1 MKKLVFLFTVLLVNI
16 SLHAQLPIGKT
27 KASDFSD
34 TEIRN
39 LIQKAEQTGMS
50 ESQMLQLAKARGM
63 SQSDIDAFRKRAE
76 NVQNKQIPK
85 TESKVN
91 PTSESKKN
99 SEFIN
104 IKTTVKK
111 AQKPITP
118 DVVKPNI
125 TDTSKQI
132 FTSLNNS
139 SLFKEELFNEKRFP
153 SFENGRSLRAPDN
166 YIIGVGDDISVTVFG
181 NDYFNQLSKVDS
193 RGRIDLGTALGKIY
207 VKGIEYR
214 KLDKLITSVL
224 RNKINLRGNQVEVD
238 LAFSRQQSISVT
250 GEVKRPGTYQIP
262 AANTIFNLLVLSG
275 GPTNN
280 GSLRIIDVIRGG
292 KVVYTFDTYQYL
304 IDPKNNIFLE
314 DGDFVV
320 IKPVQSKVKLNGGVN
335 RPGLIELTNGE
346 TLNDAVKYAGGFS
359 TKSDPSRITLSR
371 LNGTERLV
379 MPVNG
384 ENNTQLYDGDELFVF
399 QQKEDVFNSIEIE
412 GEVNFP
418 GKYSLGNNESINDF
432 IEKSGGLSRKANN
445 DYGFVIRTYLDG
457 SVDYLKITLD
467 SLSLSSFKLQDKDK
481 IVIFNKQYFK
491 DAQFVEITGSVRNPQ
506 KFPYKEGL
514 KISTM
519 IDYCGGFKPQANRE
533 LGFVIR
539 SYLDGSSDYLKLS
552 LDSET
557 VLNFKLQDKDKIVI
571 FDKEYFKDNF
581 TVEIKGEVRNPQS
594 IPFKKGLTLQSL
606 IDYAGGFKY
615 SAGQTQIKILRS
627 EVFDSTF
634 NQGDINQTKKILV
647 NISKVNGTYKIENVF
662 LQPTDIVTVGRVS
675 NLDDRISVSITGEVI
690 RPGVHVFPKGLNF
703 VNDLI
708 NEVEGFTQYAYP
720 QGATLIRANGD
731 QVVFNLNK
739 GIRKLSEYNLKLTS
753 GDQIVV
759 PTRPDV
765 VKLFNTDSLL
775 NKQYVVAPH
784 IRGRAGK
791 YYRKFS
797 LGFNEDFRKRDLY
810 SYELGGKISRSKN
823 FGVFILTPKVKPGSE
838 LLFKAQKTKKYPKTK
853 KQKEE
858 MDWNKIFEG
867 LTTKLTALATIW
879 VLTSRL

>member
-16 SLHAQLPIGKT
+16 SLHAQLPIGKS

-34 TEIRN
+34 SEIRN
-39 LIQKAEQTGMS
+39 LIQKAEQSGMT

-76 NVQNKQIPK
+76 NVQNKQPLNA
-85 TESKVN
+85 ESKVESN
-91 PTSESKKN
+91 DTSKKK
-99 SEFIN
+99 SETTNPKTTIKEAQEKVTE
-104 IKTTVKK
+104 IKTKVQT
-111 AQKPITP
+111 PITP

-125 TDTSKQI
+125 TNSSKQI
-132 FTSLNNS
+132 FTSWN
-139 SLFKEELFNEKRFP
+139 KEELFNEKRFP

-181 NDYFNQLSKVDS
+181 NDYFNQVSKVDS

-207 VKGIEYR
+207 VKGIEYK

-292 KVVYTFDTYQYL
+292 KVVYTFDMYQYL
-304 IDPKNNIFLE
+304 LDPKNNIFLE

-320 IKPVQSKVKLNGGVN
+320 IKPVQSKVKINGGVN
-335 RPGLIELTNGE
+335 RPGLIELINGE

-359 TKSDPSRITLSR
+359 TKSDPTRITLSR
-371 LNGTERLV
+371 LDGIRRSLIPINFNESKTELF
-379 MPVNG
+379 
-384 ENNTQLYDGDELFVF
+384 DGDELFIF
-399 QQKEDVFNSIEIE
+399 QQREEIFNGIEIE
-412 GEVNFP
+412 GEVYFP
-418 GKYSLGNNESINDF
+418 GKYSLGENETIRTF
-432 IEKSGGLSRKANN
+432 IEKSGGLTEKANSEFA
-445 DYGFVIRTYLDG
+445 FVIRTYQDG
-457 SVDYLKITLD
+457 TVDYLKTNLD
-467 SLSLSSFKLQDKDK
+467 GSTSSKFELKYNDK
-481 IVIFNKQYFK
+481 IVVFGKDYFK
-491 DAQFVEITGSVRNPQ
+491 D
-506 KFPYKEGL
+506 
-514 KISTM
+514 
-519 IDYCGGFKPQANRE
+519 D
-533 LGFVIR
+533 
-539 SYLDGSSDYLKLS
+539 
-552 LDSET
+552 
-557 VLNFKLQDKDKIVI
+557 
-571 FDKEYFKDNF
+571 F

-615 SAGQTQIKILRS
+615 SADQTQIKILRS

-634 NQGDINQTKKILV
+634 IKGNLNRSKKIIV
-647 NISKVNGTYKIENVF
+647 KVSKTGATYKVENVF

-675 NLDDRISVSITGEVI
+675 NLEDRISVSVSGEVI
-690 RPGVHVFPKGLNF
+690 HPGIHVFPKGLNS
-703 VNDLI
+703 VNDLLE
-708 NEVEGFTQYAYP
+708 EVGGFSEFAYP
-720 QGATLIRANGD
+720 EGATLIRSNGD
-731 QVVFNLNK
+731 QVVFELSEGQK
-739 GIRKLSEYNLKLTS
+739 KLSDYNYKLIN

-765 VKLFNTDSLL
+765 VKIYNTDSLL
-775 NKQYVVAPH
+775 NKKYVVTPH
-784 IRGRAGK
+784 IGGRAGK
-791 YYRKFS
+791 YYRQFS
-797 LGFNEDFRKRDLY
+797 LGFNKDFRKRDLY
-810 SYELGGKISRSKN
+810 SSELGGRISRSKN
-823 FGVFILTPKVKPGSE
+823 FGVFVLTPKVKPGSE
-838 LLFKAQKTKKYPKTK
+838 LLFKAQKTKSSKAK

-858 MDWNKIFEG
+858 VDWNKFFEG

-879 VLTSRL
+879 VLTNQL

>member
-1 MKKLVFLFTVLLVNI
+1 MKKLVFLLTVLLVNI

-34 TEIRN
+34 TEIKN

-85 TESKVN
+85 TESNVN
-91 PTSESKKN
+91 SINESKKDIEITN
-99 SEFIN
+99 T
-104 IKTTVKK
+104 KTTVKE

-125 TDTSKQI
+125 TDISKQI
-132 FTSLNNS
+132 YTSWN
-139 SLFKEELFNEKRFP
+139 KEELFNEKRFP

-181 NDYFNQLSKVDS
+181 NDYFNQVSKVDN
-193 RGRIDLGTALGKIY
+193 RGRIDLGTSLGKIY

-346 TLNDAVKYAGGFS
+346 TLNDAIKYAGGFS
-359 TKSDPSRITLSR
+359 TKSDPTRITLSR
-371 LNGTERLV
+371 LDGIRRSLIPINFNESKTELF
-379 MPVNG
+379 
-384 ENNTQLYDGDELFVF
+384 DGDELFVF
-399 QQKEDVFNSIEIE
+399 QQREEIFNGIEIE
-412 GEVNFP
+412 GEVYFP
-418 GKYSLGNNESINDF
+418 GKYSLGENETIKTF
-432 IEKSGGLSRKANN
+432 IEKSGGLTEKANSEFA
-445 DYGFVIRTYLDG
+445 FVIRTYQDG
-457 SVDYLKITLD
+457 TVDYLKTNLD
-467 SLSLSSFKLQDKDK
+467 GSTSSNFELKYNDK
-481 IVIFNKQYFK
+481 IVVFGKDYFK
-491 DAQFVEITGSVRNPQ
+491 D
-506 KFPYKEGL
+506 
-514 KISTM
+514 
-519 IDYCGGFKPQANRE
+519 D
-533 LGFVIR
+533 
-539 SYLDGSSDYLKLS
+539 
-552 LDSET
+552 
-557 VLNFKLQDKDKIVI
+557 
-571 FDKEYFKDNF
+571 F

-615 SAGQTQIKILRS
+615 SADQTQIKILRS

-634 NQGDINQTKKILV
+634 IKGNLNKTKKIIV
-647 NISKVNGTYKIENVF
+647 KVSKTGATYKVENIF

-675 NLDDRISVSITGEVI
+675 NLEDRISVSVSGEVI
-690 RPGVHVFPKGLNF
+690 HPGIHVFPKGLNS
-703 VNDLI
+703 VNDLLE
-708 NEVEGFTQYAYP
+708 EVGGFTEFAYP
-720 QGATLIRANGD
+720 DGATLIRSNGD
-731 QVVFNLNK
+731 QVVF
-739 GIRKLSEYNLKLTS
+739 KLSKEKKLSNYNYKLIS

-759 PTRPDV
+759 PIRPDV
-765 VKLFNTDSLL
+765 VKLYNTDSLL

-784 IRGRAGK
+784 IGGRAGK
-791 YYRKFS
+791 YYRQFS
-797 LGFNEDFRKRDLY
+797 LGFNKDFRKRDLY
-810 SYELGGKISRSKN
+810 SSELGGKISRSKN
-823 FGVFILTPKVKPGSE
+823 FGVFVLTPKVKPGSE
-838 LLFKAQKTKKYPKTK
+838 LLFKAQKTKSSKAK

-858 MDWNKIFEG
+858 LDWNKFFEN
-867 LTTKLTALATIW
+867 LTTKLTALATLW

>member
-16 SLHAQLPIGKT
+16 SLHAQLPIGET

-34 TEIRN
+34 PEIRN
-39 LIQKAEQTGMS
+39 LIQKAEQSGMS

-76 NVQNKQIPK
+76 NVQNKQPLNA
-85 TESKVN
+85 ESKVESN
-91 PTSESKKN
+91 DISKKKIEITN
-99 SEFIN
+99 T
-104 IKTTVKK
+104 KTTIKE

-118 DVVKPNI
+118 DVVKPN
-125 TDTSKQI
+125 
-132 FTSLNNS
+132 LNNTS
-139 SLFKEELFNEKRFP
+139 SWNEKEFFNEKRFP

-181 NDYFNQLSKVDS
+181 NDYFNQVSKVDS

-207 VKGIEYR
+207 VKGIEYK

-304 IDPKNNIFLE
+304 LDPINNIFLE

-320 IKPVQSKVKLNGGVN
+320 IKPVQSKVKINGGVN
-335 RPGLIELTNGE
+335 RPGIIELINGE

-359 TKSDPSRITLSR
+359 TKSDPTRITLSR
-371 LNGTERLV
+371 LDGIRRSLIPINFNESKTELF
-379 MPVNG
+379 
-384 ENNTQLYDGDELFVF
+384 DGDELFVF
-399 QQKEDVFNSIEIE
+399 QQREEIFNGIEIE
-412 GEVNFP
+412 GEVYFP
-418 GKYSLGNNESINDF
+418 GKYSLGENETIKTF
-432 IEKSGGLSRKANN
+432 IEKSGGLTEKANSEFA
-445 DYGFVIRTYLDG
+445 FVIRTYQDG
-457 SVDYLKITLD
+457 TVDYLKT
-467 SLSLSSFKLQDKDK
+467 
-481 IVIFNKQYFK
+481 N
-491 DAQFVEITGSVRNPQ
+491 
-506 KFPYKEGL
+506 
-514 KISTM
+514 
-519 IDYCGGFKPQANRE
+519 
-533 LGFVIR
+533 
-539 SYLDGSSDYLKLS
+539 LDGSTSSNFELKY
-552 LDSET
+552 
-557 VLNFKLQDKDKIVI
+557 NDKIIV
-571 FDKEYFKDNF
+571 FGKDYFKDNF

-615 SAGQTQIKILRS
+615 SADQTQIKILRS

-647 NISKVNGTYKIENVF
+647 KISKVNGSYKVENVF

-675 NLDDRISVSITGEVI
+675 NLDNRITVSITGEVI

-703 VNDLI
+703 VNDLLK
-708 NEVEGFTQYAYP
+708 EVEGFTQYAYP
-720 QGATLIRANGD
+720 EGAQLIRANGD

-739 GIRKLSEYNLKLTS
+739 GERKLSEYNLKLIS
-753 GDQIVV
+753 GDSIVV

-765 VKLFNTDSLL
+765 VKLYNTDSLL

-784 IRGRAGK
+784 IGGRAGK
-791 YYRKFS
+791 YYRQFT
-797 LGFNEDFRKRDLY
+797 LGFNKDFRKRDLY

-823 FGVFILTPKVKPGSE
+823 FGVFVLTPKVKPGSE
-838 LLFKAQKTKKYPKTK
+838 LLFKTQNPKSPKTK
-853 KQKEE
+853 NQKEE
-858 MDWNKIFEG
+858 VDWNKFFEG

-879 VLTSRL
+879 VLTKQL

>member
-1 MKKLVFLFTVLLVNI
+1 MKKLVFLLTVLLVNI

-34 TEIRN
+34 TEIKN

-85 TESKVN
+85 TESNVN
-91 PTSESKKN
+91 SINESKKDIEITN
-99 SEFIN
+99 T
-104 IKTTVKK
+104 KTTVKE

-125 TDTSKQI
+125 TTPSKQI
-132 FTSLNNS
+132 FTSWN
-139 SLFKEELFNEKRFP
+139 KEELFNEKRFP

-181 NDYFNQLSKVDS
+181 NDYFNQVSKVDS
-193 RGRIDLGTALGKIY
+193 RGRIDLGTSLGKIY

-346 TLNDAVKYAGGFS
+346 TLNDAIKYAGGFS
-359 TKSDPSRITLSR
+359 TKSDPTRITLSR
-371 LNGTERLV
+371 LDGIRRSLISINFNESKTELF
-379 MPVNG
+379 
-384 ENNTQLYDGDELFVF
+384 DGDELFIF
-399 QQKEDVFNSIEIE
+399 QQREEIFNGVEIE
-412 GEVNFP
+412 GEVYFP
-418 GKYSLGNNESINDF
+418 GKYSLGENETIRTF
-432 IEKSGGLSRKANN
+432 IEKSGGLTEKANSE
-445 DYGFVIRTYLDG
+445 FAFIIRTYQDG
-457 SVDYLKITLD
+457 TVDYLKTNLD
-467 SLSLSSFKLQDKDK
+467 GSTSSNFELKYNDK
-481 IVIFNKQYFK
+481 IVVFGKDYFK
-491 DAQFVEITGSVRNPQ
+491 D
-506 KFPYKEGL
+506 
-514 KISTM
+514 
-519 IDYCGGFKPQANRE
+519 D
-533 LGFVIR
+533 
-539 SYLDGSSDYLKLS
+539 
-552 LDSET
+552 
-557 VLNFKLQDKDKIVI
+557 
-571 FDKEYFKDNF
+571 F

-594 IPFKKGLTLQSL
+594 IPYRKGLTLQSL

-615 SAGQTQIKILRS
+615 SADQTQIKILRS

-634 NQGDINQTKKILV
+634 IKGNLNKTKKIIV
-647 NISKVNGTYKIENVF
+647 KVSKTGATYKVENVF

-675 NLDDRISVSITGEVI
+675 NLEDRISVSVTGEVI
-690 RPGVHVFPKGLNF
+690 HPGIHVFPKGLNS

-708 NEVEGFTQYAYP
+708 KEVGGFTEFAYP
-720 QGATLIRANGD
+720 EGATLIRSNGD
-731 QVVFNLNK
+731 QVVFE
-739 GIRKLSEYNLKLTS
+739 LSEGQKKISGYNYKLIS
-753 GDQIVV
+753 GDQIIV

-765 VKLFNTDSLL
+765 VKLYNTDSLL

-784 IRGRAGK
+784 IGGRAGK
-791 YYRKFS
+791 YYRQFS
-797 LGFNEDFRKRDLY
+797 LGFNKNFRKRDLY
-810 SYELGGKISRSKN
+810 SSELGGKISRSKN
-823 FGVFILTPKVKPGSE
+823 FGVFVLTPKVKPGSE
-838 LLFKAQKTKKYPKTK
+838 LLFKAQKTKSSKAK

-858 MDWNKIFEG
+858 VDWNKFFEN

-879 VLTSRL
+879 VLTNQL

>member
-1 MKKLVFLFTVLLVNI
+1 MKKLVFLLTVLLVNI

-34 TEIRN
+34 TEIKN

-85 TESKVN
+85 TESNVN
-91 PTSESKKN
+91 SINESKKDIEITN
-99 SEFIN
+99 T
-104 IKTTVKK
+104 KTTVKE

-125 TDTSKQI
+125 TTPTKQI
-132 FTSLNNS
+132 FTSWN
-139 SLFKEELFNEKRFP
+139 KEELFNEKRFP

-166 YIIGVGDDISVTVFG
+166 YLIGVGDDISVTVFG
-181 NDYFNQLSKVDS
+181 NDYFNQVSKVDN
-193 RGRIDLGTALGKIY
+193 RGRIDLGTSLGKIY

-346 TLNDAVKYAGGFS
+346 TLNDAIKYAGGFS
-359 TKSDPSRITLSR
+359 TKSDPTRITLSR
-371 LNGTERLV
+371 LDGIRRSLISINFNESKTELF
-379 MPVNG
+379 
-384 ENNTQLYDGDELFVF
+384 DGDELFIF
-399 QQKEDVFNSIEIE
+399 QQREEIFNGVEIE
-412 GEVNFP
+412 GEVYFP
-418 GKYSLGNNESINDF
+418 GKYSLGENETIRTF
-432 IEKSGGLSRKANN
+432 IEKSGGLTEKANSE
-445 DYGFVIRTYLDG
+445 FAFIIRTYQDG
-457 SVDYLKITLD
+457 TVDYLKTNLD
-467 SLSLSSFKLQDKDK
+467 GSTSSNFELKYNDK
-481 IVIFNKQYFK
+481 IVVFGKDYFK
-491 DAQFVEITGSVRNPQ
+491 D
-506 KFPYKEGL
+506 
-514 KISTM
+514 
-519 IDYCGGFKPQANRE
+519 D
-533 LGFVIR
+533 
-539 SYLDGSSDYLKLS
+539 
-552 LDSET
+552 
-557 VLNFKLQDKDKIVI
+557 
-571 FDKEYFKDNF
+571 F

-594 IPFKKGLTLQSL
+594 IPYRKGLTLQSL

-615 SAGQTQIKILRS
+615 SADQTQIKILRS

-634 NQGDINQTKKILV
+634 IKGNLNKTKKIIV
-647 NISKVNGTYKIENVF
+647 KVSKTGATYKVENVF

-675 NLDDRISVSITGEVI
+675 NLEDRISVSVSGEVI
-690 RPGVHVFPKGLNF
+690 HPGIHVFPKGLNS
-703 VNDLI
+703 VNDLLE
-708 NEVEGFTQYAYP
+708 EVGGFTEFAYP
-720 QGATLIRANGD
+720 EGATLIRSNGD
-731 QVVFNLNK
+731 QVVFELSEGQK
-739 GIRKLSEYNLKLTS
+739 KLSDYNYKLIS
-753 GDQIVV
+753 GDQIIV

-765 VKLFNTDSLL
+765 VKLYNTDSLL

-784 IRGRAGK
+784 IGGRAGK
-791 YYRKFS
+791 YYRQFS
-797 LGFNEDFRKRDLY
+797 LGFNKNFRKRDLY
-810 SYELGGKISRSKN
+810 SSELGGKISRSKN
-823 FGVFILTPKVKPGSE
+823 FGVFVLTPKVKPGSE
-838 LLFKAQKTKKYPKTK
+838 LLFKAQKTKSSKAK

-858 MDWNKIFEG
+858 VDWNKFFEN

-879 VLTSRL
+879 VLTNQL

>member
-1 MKKLVFLFTVLLVNI
+1 MKKLVFLLTVLLVNI

-34 TEIRN
+34 TEIKN

-85 TESKVN
+85 TESNVN
-91 PTSESKKN
+91 SINESKKDIEITN
-99 SEFIN
+99 T
-104 IKTTVKK
+104 KTTLKE

-125 TDTSKQI
+125 TTPTKQI
-132 FTSLNNS
+132 FTSWN
-139 SLFKEELFNEKRFP
+139 KEELFNEKRFP

-181 NDYFNQLSKVDS
+181 NDYFNQVSKVDN
-193 RGRIDLGTALGKIY
+193 RGRIDLGTSLGKIY

-346 TLNDAVKYAGGFS
+346 TLNDAIKYAGGFS
-359 TKSDPSRITLSR
+359 TKSDPTRITLSR
-371 LNGTERLV
+371 LDGIRRSLIPINFNESKTELF
-379 MPVNG
+379 
-384 ENNTQLYDGDELFVF
+384 DGDELFIF
-399 QQKEDVFNSIEIE
+399 QQREEIFNGIEIE
-412 GEVNFP
+412 GEVYFP
-418 GKYSLGNNESINDF
+418 GKYSLGENETIRTF
-432 IEKSGGLSRKANN
+432 IEKSGGLTEKANSE
-445 DYGFVIRTYLDG
+445 FAFIIRTYQDG
-457 SVDYLKITLD
+457 TVDYLKTNLD
-467 SLSLSSFKLQDKDK
+467 GSTSSKFELKYNDK
-481 IVIFNKQYFK
+481 IVVFGKDYFK
-491 DAQFVEITGSVRNPQ
+491 D
-506 KFPYKEGL
+506 
-514 KISTM
+514 
-519 IDYCGGFKPQANRE
+519 D
-533 LGFVIR
+533 
-539 SYLDGSSDYLKLS
+539 
-552 LDSET
+552 
-557 VLNFKLQDKDKIVI
+557 
-571 FDKEYFKDNF
+571 F

-615 SAGQTQIKILRS
+615 SADQTQIKILRS

-634 NQGDINQTKKILV
+634 IKGNLNRTKKIIV
-647 NISKVNGTYKIENVF
+647 KVSKTGATYKVENVF

-675 NLDDRISVSITGEVI
+675 NLEDRISVSITGEVI
-690 RPGVHVFPKGLNF
+690 HPGIHVFPKGLNS
-703 VNDLI
+703 I
-708 NEVEGFTQYAYP
+708 NELLEEVGGFTEFAYP
-720 QGATLIRANGD
+720 EGATLIRSNGD
-731 QVVFNLNK
+731 QVVFELSEGQK
-739 GIRKLSEYNLKLTS
+739 KLSDYNYKLIT

-765 VKLFNTDSLL
+765 VKLYNTDSLL

-784 IRGRAGK
+784 IGGRAGK
-791 YYRKFS
+791 YYRQFS
-797 LGFNEDFRKRDLY
+797 LGFNKDFRKRDLY
-810 SYELGGKISRSKN
+810 SSELGGKISRSKN
-823 FGVFILTPKVKPGSE
+823 FGVFVLTPKVKPGSE
-838 LLFKAQKTKKYPKTK
+838 LLFKAQKTKSSKAK

-858 MDWNKIFEG
+858 VDWNKFFEG

-879 VLTSRL
+879 VLTNRL

>member
-1 MKKLVFLFTVLLVNI
+1 MKKLVFLLTVLLVNI

-34 TEIRN
+34 TEIKN
-39 LIQKAEQTGMS
+39 LIQKAEQSGMS

-76 NVQNKQIPK
+76 NVQNIQIPK

-91 PTSESKKN
+91 STSESKKN
-99 SEFIN
+99 NEITN
-104 IKTTVKK
+104 TKTTVKK

-125 TDTSKQI
+125 TNPSKQI
-132 FTSLNNS
+132 FTSWN
-139 SLFKEELFNEKRFP
+139 KEELFNEKRFP

-181 NDYFNQLSKVDS
+181 NDYFNQVSKVDS

-292 KVVYTFDTYQYL
+292 KVEYTFDTYQYL

-346 TLNDAVKYAGGFS
+346 TLNDAIKYAGGFS
-359 TKSDPSRITLSR
+359 TKSDPTRITLSR
-371 LNGTERLV
+371 LDGIRRSLISINFNESKTELF
-379 MPVNG
+379 
-384 ENNTQLYDGDELFVF
+384 DGDELFVF
-399 QQKEDVFNSIEIE
+399 QQREEIFNGIEIE
-412 GEVNFP
+412 GEVYFP
-418 GKYSLGNNESINDF
+418 GKYSLGENETIKTF
-432 IEKSGGLSRKANN
+432 IEKSGGLTEKANSEFA
-445 DYGFVIRTYLDG
+445 FVIRTFQDG
-457 SVDYLKITLD
+457 TVDYLKTNLD
-467 SLSLSSFKLQDKDK
+467 GSTSSNFELKYNDK
-481 IVIFNKQYFK
+481 IVVFSKDYFK
-491 DAQFVEITGSVRNPQ
+491 D
-506 KFPYKEGL
+506 
-514 KISTM
+514 
-519 IDYCGGFKPQANRE
+519 D
-533 LGFVIR
+533 
-539 SYLDGSSDYLKLS
+539 
-552 LDSET
+552 
-557 VLNFKLQDKDKIVI
+557 
-571 FDKEYFKDNF
+571 F

-594 IPFKKGLTLQSL
+594 IPYRKGLTLQSL

-615 SAGQTQIKILRS
+615 SADQTQIKILRS

-634 NQGDINQTKKILV
+634 TKGNLNRTKKIIV
-647 NISKVNGTYKIENVF
+647 KVSKTDGTYKVENVF

-675 NLDDRISVSITGEVI
+675 NLEDRISVSITGEVI
-690 RPGVHVFPKGLNF
+690 HPGIHVFPKGLNS
-703 VNDLI
+703 VNDLLE
-708 NEVEGFTQYAYP
+708 EVGGFTEFAYP
-720 QGATLIRANGD
+720 EGATLIRSNGD
-731 QVVFNLNK
+731 QVVFELSEGQK
-739 GIRKLSEYNLKLTS
+739 KLSDYNYKLIT
-753 GDQIVV
+753 GDKIIV
-759 PTRPDV
+759 PTKPDV
-765 VKLFNTDSLL
+765 VKLSNTDSLL
-775 NKQYVVAPH
+775 NKQYVFAPH
-784 IRGRAGK
+784 IGGRAGK
-791 YYRKFS
+791 YFRQFS
-797 LGFNEDFRKRDLY
+797 LGFNKDFRKRDLY
-810 SYELGGKISRSKN
+810 SSELGGKISRSKN
-823 FGVFILTPKVKPGSE
+823 FGVFVLTPKVKPGSE
-838 LLFKAQKTKKYPKTK
+838 LLFKAQKTKSSKTK

-858 MDWNKIFEG
+858 MDWNKFFEN

-879 VLTSRL
+879 VLTNQL

>member
-1 MKKLVFLFTVLLVNI
+1 MKKLVFLLTVLLVNI

-34 TEIRN
+34 TEIKN

-63 SQSDIDAFRKRAE
+63 SQSDIDAFRKRAD
-76 NVQNKQIPK
+76 NAQNKQIPK
-85 TESKVN
+85 TESKVKY
-91 PTSESKKN
+91 TSESEKN
-99 SEFIN
+99 IEIIN
-104 IKTTVKK
+104 TQTTERD
-111 AQKPITP
+111 AQKPIIP
-118 DVVKPNI
+118 DTVKPN
-125 TDTSKQI
+125 
-132 FTSLNNS
+132 LNNIS
-139 SLFKEELFNEKRFP
+139 SWNEKEFFNEKRFP

-181 NDYFNQLSKVDS
+181 NDYFNQVSKVDN
-193 RGRIDLGTALGKIY
+193 RGRIDLGTSLGKIY

-304 IDPKNNIFLE
+304 LDPKNNIFLE

-346 TLNDAVKYAGGFS
+346 TLNDAIKYAGGFS
-359 TKSDPSRITLSR
+359 TKSDPTRITLSR
-371 LNGTERLV
+371 LDGIRRSLIPINFNESKTELF
-379 MPVNG
+379 
-384 ENNTQLYDGDELFVF
+384 DGDELFVF
-399 QQKEDVFNSIEIE
+399 QQREEIFNGIEIE
-412 GEVNFP
+412 GEVYFP
-418 GKYSLGNNESINDF
+418 GKYSLGENETIKNF
-432 IEKSGGLSRKANN
+432 IEKSGGLTEKANSEFA
-445 DYGFVIRTYLDG
+445 FVIRTYQDG
-457 SVDYLKITLD
+457 TVDYLKTNLD
-467 SLSLSSFKLQDKDK
+467 GSTSSNFELKYNDK
-481 IVIFNKQYFK
+481 IVVFSKDYFK
-491 DAQFVEITGSVRNPQ
+491 D
-506 KFPYKEGL
+506 
-514 KISTM
+514 
-519 IDYCGGFKPQANRE
+519 D
-533 LGFVIR
+533 
-539 SYLDGSSDYLKLS
+539 
-552 LDSET
+552 
-557 VLNFKLQDKDKIVI
+557 
-571 FDKEYFKDNF
+571 F
-581 TVEIKGEVRNPQS
+581 TVEIKGEVRNPQT

-615 SAGQTQIKILRS
+615 SADQTQIKILRS

-634 NQGDINQTKKILV
+634 IKGNLNRTKKIIV
-647 NISKVNGTYKIENVF
+647 KVSKIGETYKVENVF

-675 NLDDRISVSITGEVI
+675 NLEDRISVSVTGEVI
-690 RPGVHVFPKGLNF
+690 HPGIHVFPKGLNS
-703 VNDLI
+703 VNDLLE
-708 NEVEGFTQYAYP
+708 EVGGFTEFAYP
-720 QGATLIRANGD
+720 EGATLIRSNGD
-731 QVVFNLNK
+731 QLVFELSEGQK
-739 GIRKLSEYNLKLTS
+739 KLSDYNYKLIN

-765 VKLFNTDSLL
+765 VKLYNTDTDSLL
-775 NKQYVVAPH
+775 NKKYVVAPY
-784 IRGRAGK
+784 IGGRAGK
-791 YYRKFS
+791 YYRQFS
-797 LGFNEDFRKRDLY
+797 HGFNIDSRKRDLY
-810 SYELGGKISRSKN
+810 SNELGGKISRSKN
-823 FGVFILTPKVKPGSE
+823 FGVFVLTPKVKPGSE
-838 LLFKAQKTKKYPKTK
+838 LLFKAQKTKSSKAK

-858 MDWNKIFEG
+858 VDWNKFFEG
-867 LTTKLTALATIW
+867 LTTKLTAVATLW

>member
-1 MKKLVFLFTVLLVNI
+1 MKKLVFLLTVLLVNI

-34 TEIRN
+34 TEIKN

-85 TESKVN
+85 TESNVN
-91 PTSESKKN
+91 SINESKKDIEITN
-99 SEFIN
+99 T
-104 IKTTVKK
+104 KTTVKE

-125 TDTSKQI
+125 TTPTKQI
-132 FTSLNNS
+132 FTSWN
-139 SLFKEELFNEKRFP
+139 KEELFNEKRFP

-166 YIIGVGDDISVTVFG
+166 YLIGVGDDISVTVFG
-181 NDYFNQLSKVDS
+181 NDYFNQVSKVDN
-193 RGRIDLGTALGKIY
+193 RGRIDLGTSLGKIY

-346 TLNDAVKYAGGFS
+346 TLNDAIKYAGGFS
-359 TKSDPSRITLSR
+359 TKSDPTRITLSR
-371 LNGTERLV
+371 LDGIRRSLISINFNESKTELF
-379 MPVNG
+379 
-384 ENNTQLYDGDELFVF
+384 DGDELFIF
-399 QQKEDVFNSIEIE
+399 QQREEIFNGVEIE
-412 GEVNFP
+412 GEVYFP
-418 GKYSLGNNESINDF
+418 GKYSLGENETIRTF
-432 IEKSGGLSRKANN
+432 IEKSGGLTEKANSE
-445 DYGFVIRTYLDG
+445 FAFIIRTYQDG
-457 SVDYLKITLD
+457 TVDYLKTNLD
-467 SLSLSSFKLQDKDK
+467 GSTSSNFELKYNDK
-481 IVIFNKQYFK
+481 IVVFGKDYFK
-491 DAQFVEITGSVRNPQ
+491 D
-506 KFPYKEGL
+506 
-514 KISTM
+514 
-519 IDYCGGFKPQANRE
+519 D
-533 LGFVIR
+533 
-539 SYLDGSSDYLKLS
+539 
-552 LDSET
+552 
-557 VLNFKLQDKDKIVI
+557 
-571 FDKEYFKDNF
+571 F

-594 IPFKKGLTLQSL
+594 IPYRKGLTLQSL

-615 SAGQTQIKILRS
+615 SADQTQIKILRS

-634 NQGDINQTKKILV
+634 IKGNLNKTKKIIV
-647 NISKVNGTYKIENVF
+647 KVSKTGATYKVENVF

-675 NLDDRISVSITGEVI
+675 NLEDRISVSVTGEVI
-690 RPGVHVFPKGLNF
+690 HPGIHVFPKGLNS

-708 NEVEGFTQYAYP
+708 KEVGGFTEFAYP
-720 QGATLIRANGD
+720 EGATLIRSNGD
-731 QVVFNLNK
+731 QVVFE
-739 GIRKLSEYNLKLTS
+739 LSEGQKKISGYNYKLIS
-753 GDQIVV
+753 GDQIIV

-765 VKLFNTDSLL
+765 VKLYNTDSLL

-784 IRGRAGK
+784 IGGRAGK
-791 YYRKFS
+791 YYRQFS
-797 LGFNEDFRKRDLY
+797 LGFNKNFRKRDLY
-810 SYELGGKISRSKN
+810 SSELGGKISRSKN
-823 FGVFILTPKVKPGSE
+823 FGVFVLTPKVKPGSE
-838 LLFKAQKTKKYPKTK
+838 LLFKAQKTKSSKAK

-858 MDWNKIFEG
+858 VDWNKFFEN

-879 VLTSRL
+879 VLTNQL

>member
-27 KASDFSD
+27 QVSDFSD
-34 TEIRN
+34 SEIRN

-76 NVQNKQIPK
+76 NVQNKQLPNDEIK
-85 TESKVN
+85 VESKDL
-91 PTSESKKN
+91 SKKK
-99 SEFIN
+99 SEFTN
-104 IKTTVKK
+104 TKTTIKE

-118 DVVKPNI
+118 DVIKPNI
-125 TDTSKQI
+125 TDISKQI
-132 FTSLNNS
+132 YTSWN
-139 SLFKEELFNEKRFP
+139 KEELFNEKRFP

-181 NDYFNQLSKVDS
+181 NDYFNQVSKVDS

-304 IDPKNNIFLE
+304 LDPKNNIFLE

-359 TKSDPSRITLSR
+359 TKSDPTRITLSR
-371 LNGTERLV
+371 LDGTRRSLL
-379 MPVNG
+379 PVNFN
-384 ENNTQLYDGDELFVF
+384 ESKTELFDGDELFVF
-399 QQKEDVFNSIEIE
+399 QQREEIFNGIEIE
-412 GEVNFP
+412 GEVYFP
-418 GKYSLGNNESINDF
+418 GKYSLGENETIKTF
-432 IEKSGGLSRKANN
+432 IEKSGGLTEKANSEFA
-445 DYGFVIRTYLDG
+445 FVIRTYQDG
-457 SVDYLKITLD
+457 TVDYLKTNLD
-467 SLSLSSFKLQDKDK
+467 GSTSSNFELKYNDK
-481 IVIFNKQYFK
+481 IVVFSKDYFK
-491 DAQFVEITGSVRNPQ
+491 D
-506 KFPYKEGL
+506 
-514 KISTM
+514 
-519 IDYCGGFKPQANRE
+519 D
-533 LGFVIR
+533 
-539 SYLDGSSDYLKLS
+539 
-552 LDSET
+552 
-557 VLNFKLQDKDKIVI
+557 
-571 FDKEYFKDNF
+571 F

-594 IPFKKGLTLQSL
+594 IPYRKGLTLQSL

-615 SAGQTQIKILRS
+615 SADQTQIKILRS

-634 NQGDINQTKKILV
+634 TKGNLNRTKRIFVKVSKIG
-647 NISKVNGTYKIENVF
+647 GTYKVENEF

-675 NLDDRISVSITGEVI
+675 NLDDRVSVSITGEVLH
-690 RPGVHVFPKGLNF
+690 PGIHVFPKGLNS
-703 VNDLI
+703 VNDLLE
-708 NEVEGFTQYAYP
+708 EVGGFTEFAYP
-720 QGATLIRANGD
+720 EGATLIRSNGD
-731 QVVFNLNK
+731 QVLFELSK
-739 GIRKLSEYNLKLTS
+739 EKKLSDYNYKLIT
-753 GDQIVV
+753 GDQIVI

-765 VKLFNTDSLL
+765 VKLYYTDSLL
-775 NKQYVVAPH
+775 NKQYFVAPH
-784 IRGRAGK
+784 IGGRAGK
-791 YYRKFS
+791 YYRQFS
-797 LGFNEDFRKRDLY
+797 LGFNKDFRKRDLY
-810 SYELGGKISRSKN
+810 SNELGGRISRSKN
-823 FGVFILTPKVKPGSE
+823 FGVFVLTPKVKPGSE
-838 LLFKAQKTKKYPKTK
+838 LLFKSQKTKSK

-858 MDWNKIFEG
+858 LDWNKFFEN
-867 LTTKLTALATIW
+867 LTTKLTALATLW
-879 VLTSRL
+879 VLTNQL

>member
-16 SLHAQLPIGKT
+16 SLHAQLPSGKS

-34 TEIRN
+34 SEIRN
-39 LIQKAEQTGMS
+39 LIQKSEQSGMS

-91 PTSESKKN
+91 STSESKKN
-99 SEFIN
+99 NEITN
-104 IKTTVKK
+104 TKTTVKK

-125 TDTSKQI
+125 NNTTSW
-132 FTSLNNS
+132 NE
-139 SLFKEELFNEKRFP
+139 KEFFNEKRFP

-181 NDYFNQLSKVDS
+181 NDYINQVSKVDS

-320 IKPVQSKVKLNGGVN
+320 IKPVQSKVKLNGGFN

-346 TLNDAVKYAGGFS
+346 TLNDAIKYAGGFS
-359 TKSDPSRITLSR
+359 TKSDPTRITLSR
-371 LNGTERLV
+371 LDGIRRSLIPINFYESKTELF
-379 MPVNG
+379 
-384 ENNTQLYDGDELFVF
+384 DGDELFVF
-399 QQKEDVFNSIEIE
+399 QQREEIFNGIEIE
-412 GEVNFP
+412 GEVYFP
-418 GKYSLGNNESINDF
+418 GKYSLGENETIRTF
-432 IEKSGGLSRKANN
+432 IEKSGGLTEKANSEFA
-445 DYGFVIRTYLDG
+445 FVIRTYQDG
-457 SVDYLKITLD
+457 TVDYLKTNLD
-467 SLSLSSFKLQDKDK
+467 GSTSSNFELKYNDK
-481 IVIFNKQYFK
+481 IVVFSKDYFK
-491 DAQFVEITGSVRNPQ
+491 D
-506 KFPYKEGL
+506 
-514 KISTM
+514 
-519 IDYCGGFKPQANRE
+519 D
-533 LGFVIR
+533 
-539 SYLDGSSDYLKLS
+539 
-552 LDSET
+552 
-557 VLNFKLQDKDKIVI
+557 
-571 FDKEYFKDNF
+571 F

-615 SAGQTQIKILRS
+615 SADQTQIKILRS

-634 NQGDINQTKKILV
+634 TKGNLNRTKKIIV
-647 NISKVNGTYKIENVF
+647 KVSKTDGTYKVENVF

-675 NLDDRISVSITGEVI
+675 NLEDRISVSITGEVI
-690 RPGVHVFPKGLNF
+690 HPGIHVFPKGLNS
-703 VNDLI
+703 VNDLLE
-708 NEVEGFTQYAYP
+708 EVGGFTEFAYP
-720 QGATLIRANGD
+720 EGATLIRSNGD
-731 QVVFNLNK
+731 QVVFELSEGQK
-739 GIRKLSEYNLKLTS
+739 KLSDYNYKLIT
-753 GDQIVV
+753 GDQILV

-765 VKLFNTDSLL
+765 VKLYNTDSLL
-775 NKQYVVAPH
+775 NKQYVIAPH
-784 IRGRAGK
+784 IGGRAGK
-791 YYRKFS
+791 YYRQFS
-797 LGFNEDFRKRDLY
+797 LGFNKDFRKRDLY
-810 SYELGGKISRSKN
+810 SSELGGRISRSKN
-823 FGVFILTPKVKPGSE
+823 FGVFVLTPKVKPGSE
-838 LLFKAQKTKKYPKTK
+838 LLFKAQKTKNSPKTK

-858 MDWNKIFEG
+858 MDWNKFFEN
-867 LTTKLTALATIW
+867 LTTKLTAFATIW

>member
-27 KASDFSD
+27 QVSDFSD
-34 TEIRN
+34 SEIRN

-50 ESQMLQLAKARGM
+50 ESQMLQLAKARGI

-76 NVQNKQIPK
+76 NVQNKQLPNDEIK
-85 TESKVN
+85 VESKDL
-91 PTSESKKN
+91 SKKK
-99 SEFIN
+99 SEFTN
-104 IKTTVKK
+104 TKTTIKE

-118 DVVKPNI
+118 DVIKPNI
-125 TDTSKQI
+125 TDSW
-132 FTSLNNS
+132 N
-139 SLFKEELFNEKRFP
+139 KEELFNEKRFP

-181 NDYFNQLSKVDS
+181 NDYFNQVSKVDS

-304 IDPKNNIFLE
+304 LDPKNNIFLE

-335 RPGLIELTNGE
+335 RPGLIELINGE
-346 TLNDAVKYAGGFS
+346 TLNDAIKYAGGFS
-359 TKSDPSRITLSR
+359 TKSDPTRITLSR
-371 LNGTERLV
+371 LDGIRRSLIPINFNESKTELF
-379 MPVNG
+379 
-384 ENNTQLYDGDELFVF
+384 DGDELFVF
-399 QQKEDVFNSIEIE
+399 QQREEIFNGIEIE
-412 GEVNFP
+412 GEVYFP
-418 GKYSLGNNESINDF
+418 GKYSLGENETIKTF
-432 IEKSGGLSRKANN
+432 IEKSGGLTEKANSEFA
-445 DYGFVIRTYLDG
+445 FVIRTYQDG
-457 SVDYLKITLD
+457 TVDYLKTNLD
-467 SLSLSSFKLQDKDK
+467 GSTSSNFELKYNDK
-481 IVIFNKQYFK
+481 IVVFSKDYFK
-491 DAQFVEITGSVRNPQ
+491 D
-506 KFPYKEGL
+506 
-514 KISTM
+514 
-519 IDYCGGFKPQANRE
+519 D
-533 LGFVIR
+533 
-539 SYLDGSSDYLKLS
+539 
-552 LDSET
+552 
-557 VLNFKLQDKDKIVI
+557 
-571 FDKEYFKDNF
+571 F

-594 IPFKKGLTLQSL
+594 IPYRKGLTLQSL

-615 SAGQTQIKILRS
+615 SADQTQIKILRS

-634 NQGDINQTKKILV
+634 IKGNLNRTKKIIV
-647 NISKVNGTYKIENVF
+647 KVSKIGETYKVENVF

-675 NLDDRISVSITGEVI
+675 NLDDRVSVSITGEVI
-690 RPGVHVFPKGLNF
+690 HPGIHVFPKGLNS
-703 VNDLI
+703 VNDLLE
-708 NEVEGFTQYAYP
+708 EVGGFTEFAYP
-720 QGATLIRANGD
+720 EGATLIRANGN
-731 QVVFNLNK
+731 QVVFE
-739 GIRKLSEYNLKLTS
+739 LSEGQKKLNAYNYKLIT

-765 VKLFNTDSLL
+765 VKLYNTDSLL

-784 IRGRAGK
+784 IGGRAGK
-791 YYRKFS
+791 YYRQFS
-797 LGFNEDFRKRDLY
+797 LGYNKDFRKRDLF
-810 SYELGGKISRSKN
+810 SNELGGKISRSKN
-823 FGVFILTPKVKPGSE
+823 FGVFVLTPKVKPGSE
-838 LLFKAQKTKKYPKTK
+838 LLFKAQKTKSSKAK

-858 MDWNKIFEG
+858 VDWNKFFEG

-879 VLTSRL
+879 VLTKQL

>member
-1 MKKLVFLFTVLLVNI
+1 MKKLVFLLTVLLVNI

-34 TEIRN
+34 TEIKN
-39 LIQKAEQTGMS
+39 LIQKAEQSGMS

-76 NVQNKQIPK
+76 NVQNIQIPK

-91 PTSESKKN
+91 STSESKKN
-99 SEFIN
+99 NEITN
-104 IKTTVKK
+104 TKTTVKK

-125 TDTSKQI
+125 TNPSKQI
-132 FTSLNNS
+132 FTSWN
-139 SLFKEELFNEKRFP
+139 KEELFNEKRFP

-181 NDYFNQLSKVDS
+181 NDYFNQVSKVDS

-207 VKGIEYR
+207 VKGIEYK

-292 KVVYTFDTYQYL
+292 KVEYTFDTYQYL

-346 TLNDAVKYAGGFS
+346 TLNDAIKYAGGFS
-359 TKSDPSRITLSR
+359 TKSDPTRITLSR
-371 LNGTERLV
+371 LDGIRRSLISINFNESKTELF
-379 MPVNG
+379 
-384 ENNTQLYDGDELFVF
+384 DGDELFVF
-399 QQKEDVFNSIEIE
+399 QQREEIFNGIEIE
-412 GEVNFP
+412 GEVYFP
-418 GKYSLGNNESINDF
+418 GKYSLGENETIKTF
-432 IEKSGGLSRKANN
+432 IEKSGGLTEKANSEFA
-445 DYGFVIRTYLDG
+445 FVIRTFQDG
-457 SVDYLKITLD
+457 TVDYLKTNLD
-467 SLSLSSFKLQDKDK
+467 GSTSSNFELKYNDK
-481 IVIFNKQYFK
+481 IVVFSKDYFK
-491 DAQFVEITGSVRNPQ
+491 D
-506 KFPYKEGL
+506 
-514 KISTM
+514 
-519 IDYCGGFKPQANRE
+519 D
-533 LGFVIR
+533 
-539 SYLDGSSDYLKLS
+539 
-552 LDSET
+552 
-557 VLNFKLQDKDKIVI
+557 
-571 FDKEYFKDNF
+571 F

-594 IPFKKGLTLQSL
+594 IPYRKGLTLQSL

-615 SAGQTQIKILRS
+615 SADQTQIKILRS

-634 NQGDINQTKKILV
+634 TKGNLNRTKKIIV
-647 NISKVNGTYKIENVF
+647 KVSKTDGTYKVENVF

-675 NLDDRISVSITGEVI
+675 NLEDRISVSITGEVI
-690 RPGVHVFPKGLNF
+690 HPGIHVFPKGLNS
-703 VNDLI
+703 VNDLLE
-708 NEVEGFTQYAYP
+708 EVGGFTEFAYP
-720 QGATLIRANGD
+720 EGATLIRSNGD
-731 QVVFNLNK
+731 QVVFELSEGQK
-739 GIRKLSEYNLKLTS
+739 KLSDYNYKLIT
-753 GDQIVV
+753 GDKIIV
-759 PTRPDV
+759 PTKPDV
-765 VKLFNTDSLL
+765 VKLSNTDSLL
-775 NKQYVVAPH
+775 NKQYVFAPH
-784 IRGRAGK
+784 IGGRAGK
-791 YYRKFS
+791 YFRQFS
-797 LGFNEDFRKRDLY
+797 LGFNKDFRKRDLY
-810 SYELGGKISRSKN
+810 SSELGGKISRSKN
-823 FGVFILTPKVKPGSE
+823 FGVFVLTPKVKPGSE
-838 LLFKAQKTKKYPKTK
+838 LLFKAQKTKSSKTK

-858 MDWNKIFEG
+858 MDWNKFFEN

-879 VLTSRL
+879 VLTNQL

>member
-1 MKKLVFLFTVLLVNI
+1 MKKLVFLLTVLLVNI

-34 TEIRN
+34 TEIKN

-85 TESKVN
+85 TESNVN
-91 PTSESKKN
+91 SINESKKDIEITN
-99 SEFIN
+99 T
-104 IKTTVKK
+104 KTTVKE

-125 TDTSKQI
+125 TTPTKQI
-132 FTSLNNS
+132 FTSWN
-139 SLFKEELFNEKRFP
+139 KEELFNEKRFP

-181 NDYFNQLSKVDS
+181 NDYFNQVSKVDN
-193 RGRIDLGTALGKIY
+193 RGRIDLGTSLGKIY

-346 TLNDAVKYAGGFS
+346 TLNDAIKYAGGFS
-359 TKSDPSRITLSR
+359 TKSDPTRITLSR
-371 LNGTERLV
+371 LDGIRRSLIPINFNESKTELF
-379 MPVNG
+379 
-384 ENNTQLYDGDELFVF
+384 DGDELFIF
-399 QQKEDVFNSIEIE
+399 QQREEIFNGIEIE
-412 GEVNFP
+412 GEVYFP
-418 GKYSLGNNESINDF
+418 GKYSLGENETIRTF
-432 IEKSGGLSRKANN
+432 IEKSGGLTEKANSE
-445 DYGFVIRTYLDG
+445 FAFIIRTYQDG
-457 SVDYLKITLD
+457 TVDYLKTNLD
-467 SLSLSSFKLQDKDK
+467 GSTSSKFELKYNDK
-481 IVIFNKQYFK
+481 IVVFGKDYFK
-491 DAQFVEITGSVRNPQ
+491 D
-506 KFPYKEGL
+506 
-514 KISTM
+514 
-519 IDYCGGFKPQANRE
+519 D
-533 LGFVIR
+533 
-539 SYLDGSSDYLKLS
+539 
-552 LDSET
+552 
-557 VLNFKLQDKDKIVI
+557 
-571 FDKEYFKDNF
+571 F

-594 IPFKKGLTLQSL
+594 IPYRKGLTLQSL

-615 SAGQTQIKILRS
+615 SADQTQIKILRS

-634 NQGDINQTKKILV
+634 IKGNLNKTKKIIV
-647 NISKVNGTYKIENVF
+647 KVSKTGATYKVENVF

-675 NLDDRISVSITGEVI
+675 NLEDRISVSITGEVI
-690 RPGVHVFPKGLNF
+690 HPGIHVFPKGLNS
-703 VNDLI
+703 VNDLFE
-708 NEVEGFTQYAYP
+708 EVGGFTEFAYP
-720 QGATLIRANGD
+720 EGATLIRSNGD
-731 QVVFNLNK
+731 QVVFELSEGQK
-739 GIRKLSEYNLKLTS
+739 KLSIYNYKLIS

-765 VKLFNTDSLL
+765 VKLYNTDSLL

-784 IRGRAGK
+784 IGGRAGK
-791 YYRKFS
+791 YYRQFS
-797 LGFNEDFRKRDLY
+797 LGFNKDFRKRDLY
-810 SYELGGKISRSKN
+810 SSELGGKISRSKN
-823 FGVFILTPKVKPGSE
+823 FGVFVLTPKVKPGSE
-838 LLFKAQKTKKYPKTK
+838 LLFKAQKTKSSKAK

-858 MDWNKIFEG
+858 VDWNKFFEN
-867 LTTKLTALATIW
+867 LTTKLTALATLW